1 MIDKL
6 IDESTETV
14 DEELKILDKN
24 KDKCSSLILYI
35 VLFSVFLTIIVGIC
49 AYFVYYKYMNR
60 NKENAS
66 KYDYIHQ
73 I

>member
-6 IDESTETV
+6 SDESTETV

-60 NKENAS
+60 NKEN
-66 KYDYIHQ
+66 DYLHQ

>member
-6 IDESTETV
+6 SDESTETV